1 MAIPI
6 RLHRRDDKV
15 IKLDCTDYVIQVTR
29 GIHVMPIW
37 FTGERLGG
45 DVNSVSSTIRLNCV
59 LRDDEDCGSATSS
72 TAVDIAAE
80 AYMDFTRTSSYSYV
94 AGTGTS
100 DLIWLTGDGIEDEDE
115 GAVSPSD
122 IDGCRIRIT
131 SSDGTRFELLLKNA
145 AQDNTASGISNYQ
158 EGGDTI
164 YQRQVGIQNANTSV
178 EFVDAIFDA
187 IYDGTDS
194 NWEYA
199 TDKHFKEKITMVKDI
214 GTIALGEEP
223 VKGALTLTQV
233 VKGTTGE
240 TNTPTWHQA
249 VNSVTTVSGP
259 TFSVFSGGGGGDCF
273 SAGDK
278 VQNLLGVTVNNSV
291 LGALGGLYNTKVEGE
306 AIFGGKTDYI
316 IGLQIPY
323 NSTVALDLQSS
334 IEVQG
339 VPAGYE
345 ARNFIYGTGFG
356 NKNKDAASNTKGAS
370 TTFDVGDRMTG
381 IRGTI
386 IQCEFNY
393 TAGATIYEA
402 AITFQPLDVMVGI

>member
-6 RLHRRDDKV
+6 RLHRRDKK
-15 IKLDCTDYVIQVTR
+15 IINLDCTDYVIQVTR

-45 DVNSVSSTIRLNCV
+45 DVNSVTSTIRMNCV
-59 LRDDEDCGSATSS
+59 LRDDEDCGGAAAS
-72 TAVDIAAE
+72 TAVDTAAE

-94 AGTGTS
+94 AGTGVS
-100 DLIWLTGDGIEDEDE
+100 DSIWLTGDGIEDEDE

-122 IDGCRIRIT
+122 LDGCRIRIT
-131 SSDGTRFELLLKNA
+131 SSDGTRFELLLKNE
-145 AQDNTASGISNYQ
+145 AQNNLNTPGTTVRV
-158 EGGDTI
+158 EDETI
-164 YQRQVGIQNANTSV
+164 YQRQVGIQNANTSE
-178 EFVDAIFDA
+178 EFVDAIYDA
-187 IYDGTDS
+187 IYDGEDS

-199 TDKHFKEKITMVKDI
+199 TDKHFIEKITMVKDI
-214 GTIALGEEP
+214 GTIAIEEEP
-223 VKGALTLTQV
+223 VKGALVLTQV
-233 VKGTTGE
+233 VEGTTGE
-240 TNTPTWHQA
+240 TNTPTWLQA
-249 VNSVTTVSGP
+249 IDSVTTVSGP
-259 TFSVFSGGGGGDCF
+259 TLTVFSGGSGGDCF

-316 IGLQIPY
+316 VGLQIPY

-393 TAGATIYEA
+393 TAGSTIYEA